1 MRKSKMRQFEQSL
14 IANMWTFEDYKKNL
28 LNLAISVFKW
38 NNLPDSCEE
47 RFIELMLCVNG
58 SICFFK
64 DDVSE
69 QILSLKCSFGGGF
82 DVYRN
87 PTLRFVYADNGY
99 TNKCTI
105 EDSVI
110 CYNDLLRTNLIGFI
124 ENYAYKLYEVDR
136 IIMTNLK
143 AQKTPVLV
151 KCSENERLTLLNMY
165 KEYDGNQPFI
175 FADKDFNMN
184 SLECLKTDAPF
195 VVDKLFK
202 YKTDLY
208 NEALTF
214 LGIQNIQ
221 VHKKE
226 RLVRDEVQQMNAGSI
241 ASRFSR
247 LKARKEACEKINA
260 MFDTDISVEFTDY
273 DKQNEAYDEIQ
284 NTGGGSIE

>member
-1 MRKSKMRQFEQSL
+1 
-14 IANMWTFEDYKKNL
+14 MWTFEDYKKNL

-38 NNLPDSCEE
+38 INLPKTCDE

-58 SICFFK
+58 SICFFR
-64 DDVSE
+64 DDVSNDL
-69 QILSLKCSFGGGF
+69 LSLKCSFGGGF

-110 CYNDLLRTNLIGFI
+110 CYNDLLRSNLIRFI

-151 KCSENERLTLLNMY
+151 KCSENERLTLLNLY

-184 SLECLKTDAPF
+184 SLDCLKTDAPF

-221 VHKKE
+221 IQKKE

-247 LKARKEACEKINA
+247 LKARNDACEKINN
-260 MFDTDISVEFTDY
+260 MFDTNISVEFTDY
-273 DKQNEAYDEIQ
+273 DKQGESLDTDDI
-284 NTGGGSIE
+284 GGGVIE

>member
-1 MRKSKMRQFEQSL
+1 MRKRKMRQFEQSL
-14 IANMWTFEDYKKNL
+14 LSNMWTFEDYKKNL

-38 NNLPDSCEE
+38 NNLPKSCDE

-58 SICFFK
+58 SICFFR
-64 DDVSE
+64 DDVSGDL
-69 QILSLKCSFGGGF
+69 LSLKCSFGGGF

-105 EDSVI
+105 DDSVI

-151 KCSENERLTLLNMY
+151 KCSENERLTLLNLY

-175 FADKDFNMN
+175 FADKDFNMG
-184 SLECLKTDAPF
+184 SIDCLKTDAPF

-221 VHKKE
+221 IQKKE

-247 LKARKEACEKINA
+247 LKSRNDACEKINE
-260 MFDTDISVEFTDY
+260 MFNTNISVEFTDY
-273 DKQNEAYDEIQ
+273 DKQDESEAFE
-284 NTGGGSIE
+284 NAGGGTIE